1 MPMSLFPAAPRLRP
15 GGDQNPSADH
25 ECPRL
30 GLRLLFLAV
39 FLFLVLGSQAAWA
52 GIPVRAAIMMN
63 MTTGRIL
70 YQKNAD
76 KAIPPAS
83 LTKLMTSF
91 LVHDAIAAGRLSMGT
106 KVRIPREAARVG
118 GSSMHLRTGER
129 VTVAKLLQGTLI
141 SSGNDAATA
150 LALKVS
156 GRQKNFVDA
165 MNTKAARLG
174 MKHTRFKNP
183 TGLPAAGQ
191 VTTARDMMRLSLAYL
206 ARYPRAAKI
215 SGLKT
220 YYHRGRAHNTTN
232 PFLGTRGVN
241 GLKTGF
247 TLSSGYNIILTT
259 QRGPNRLLIVLLGA
273 SSKYRRSV
281 AASALLN
288 AGLRYPNS
296 ASHVRKLIDGSSKR
310 QLSSRQKVYKKKYV
324 AKKKKR
330 TARKSS
336 AR

>member
-1 MPMSLFPAAPRLRP
+1 MSLFPAAPRLCP
-15 GGDQNPSADH
+15 GTDSNLSADR
-25 ECPRL
+25 EKRCC
-30 GLRLLFLAV
+30 GLRLLFLALLV
-39 FLFLVLGSQAAWA
+39 FLVLGSQAAWA

-156 GRQKNFVDA
+156 GRQKHFVDA

-174 MKHTRFKNP
+174 MKRTRFRNP

-191 VTTARDMMRLSLAYL
+191 VTTARDMMRLSLAYM

-215 SGLKT
+215 SSLRT
-220 YYHRGRAHNTTN
+220 YYHRGRPHNTTN

-259 QRGPNRLLIVLLGA
+259 QRGQNKLLIVLLGA
-273 SSKYRRSV
+273 SSKYRRAV
-281 AASALLN
+281 AAQALLD

-296 ASHVRKLIDGSSKR
+296 ATQVRKLIDGKSKR
-310 QLSSRQKVYKKKYV
+310 QLTSKQKISKPKKYV

-330 TARKSS
+330 GKRTSS